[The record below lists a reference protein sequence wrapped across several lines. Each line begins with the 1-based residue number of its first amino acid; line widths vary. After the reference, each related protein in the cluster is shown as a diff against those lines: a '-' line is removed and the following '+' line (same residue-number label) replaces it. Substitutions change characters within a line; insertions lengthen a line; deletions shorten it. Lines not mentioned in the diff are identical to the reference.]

1 MDCLPFYYL
10 MILSIFFVASFDG
23 STAAGCS
30 GRLRLRASDVAKAEA
45 QIDLSQLSEKQLQQL
60 VQQLAALQSKQEEE
74 SLEDQ
79 DFEDLQQDEDDH
91 RGSSRPWNKI
101 QRIIRRQLVRIPKR
115 YLKKLLRQFGLARN
129 IGGSNVRA
137 VDLAPRADEYYLIPL
152 E

>member
-60 VQQLAALQSKQEEE
+60 VQQLAVLQTKQEEE

-91 RGSSRPWNKI
+91 RGSSRPWEQDPAHNSSPVGAHTEALS
-101 QRIIRRQLVRIPKR
+101 QETTPPVW
-115 YLKKLLRQFGLARN
+115 
-129 IGGSNVRA
+129 IGSKHRWQ
-137 VDLAPRADEYYLIPL
+137 
-152 E
+152 